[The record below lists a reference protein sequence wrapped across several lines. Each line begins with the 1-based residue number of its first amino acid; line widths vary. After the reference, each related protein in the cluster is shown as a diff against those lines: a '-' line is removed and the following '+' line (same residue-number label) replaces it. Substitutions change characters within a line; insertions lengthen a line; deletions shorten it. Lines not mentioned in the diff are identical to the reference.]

1 MMIFRKHDLIVN
13 IESLKIKKKE
23 NIMTKYE
30 QFMRMKF
37 THELREKAK
46 KIKEEKSKQKPICD
60 YLKYR
65 SDKALRHRARTGWT
79 NR

>member
-1 MMIFRKHDLIVN
+1 
-13 IESLKIKKKE
+13 
-23 NIMTKYE
+23 MTKYE
-30 QFMRMKF
+30 QFMSMKF

-65 SDKALRHRARTGWT
+65 SDKALRYRARTGWV